1 MADIVSRESILRASR
16 RRTAEVEVPELGG
29 VVRLM
34 ALSATEVLE
43 YHRVIKSEGAD
54 HVAWLLVRSIVDAD
68 GKRIFTDEDGPQI
81 SSAWSV
87 KIFTSALKLN
97 VLTVEAAAEQQ
108 GN

>member
-1 MADIVSRESILRASR
+1 MADIVSREALLKRAA
-16 RRTAEVEVPELGG
+16 RRTSEVEVPELGG
-29 VVRLM
+29 IVRLLG
-34 ALSATEVLE
+34 LSAAEVLE
-43 YHRVIKSEGAD
+43 YHKVMKEGVD

-87 KIFTSALKLN
+87 RIFTAALKLN
-97 VLTVEAAAEQQ
+97 VLSAEAAAEQQ